1 MAEEGTLGFERAS
14 QQRDDEE
21 EPSKEE
27 LQRRMEEARESITQT
42 VTEIKETV
50 TNQYYS
56 MKETVTDALDWRHHF
71 RRNPIAFSIGALGA
85 GFLLGYGLAGAF
97 KGDGQEER
105 ADYPSSEE
113 TDVFARTGATPERYE
128 AMDAPERH
136 SAFHGHSY
144 AAQPITDGPRAAG
157 AVNEG
162 GGRADSVANYPGAMG
177 GSYAYNAPSPQR
189 AQEDEEEDS
198 KPGLLQ
204 RFKETSA
211 YDRLQSEVS
220 SLGDRFIDELSKT
233 AQTVVLPAL
242 FNKIKELFGVDLS
255 GKQAARG
262 SDAGRSAGQTSTP
275 PQADAAAT
283 SRNQNAQ
290 AASASASLASAS
302 RGGSSSSADA
312 SGPSGSSGSS
322 YATSENR
329 GYGAPSSERGTKRAE
344 GDSVLDLDR

>member
-1 MAEEGTLGFERAS
+1 MAEEGTLGTGRAS
-14 QQRDDEE
+14 YPGDDEE

-56 MKETVTDALDWRHHF
+56 MKESVTEALDWRHHF
-71 RRNPIAFSIGALGA
+71 RRNPIAFSVGALGA
-85 GFLLGYGLAGAF
+85 GFLLGYGIAGAF
-97 KGDGQEER
+97 KGGSREGS
-105 ADYPSSEE
+105 ADYPSYEE

-128 AMDAPERH
+128 DDPSARH

-144 AAQPITDGPRAAG
+144 AAQPITDGPHEEAASYAPG
-157 AVNEG
+157 SAEA
-162 GGRADSVANYPGAMG
+162 ADDDLPARG
-177 GSYAYNAPSPQR
+177 GSYTYSAPR
-189 AQEDEEEDS
+189 AVQLPEEEEADN
-198 KPGLLQ
+198 KPGLLE

-242 FNKIKELFGVDLS
+242 FNKIKEMFGVDLS
-255 GKQAARG
+255 GKQARG
-262 SDAGRSAGQTSTP
+262 GESVRGGQ
-275 PQADAAAT
+275 AAAASQQT
-283 SRNQNAQ
+283 DRESAPSGNAQ

-302 RGGSSSSADA
+302 RGGSGSA
-312 SGPSGSSGSS
+312 

-329 GYGAPSSERGTKRAE
+329 DYDARSQEREAGKGE